1 MPYDFF
7 APFVRVALT
16 KDDGSRLPLWF
27 GASSLVD
34 ADEFLYA
41 QVPNSGGLGTNL
53 AIVSGVEIEQSL
65 GNFFTIKVTC
75 SPTFPDAMALLESD
89 AIVIGDTTL
98 ELQYGYIA
106 GGGTLLTRTFVGLLT
121 DPEFSLGEE
130 ITVTLSAQ
138 ATCSTGMLRSASAEV
153 RQGTRRKL
161 IEDTALG
168 SGEPLRNVVMNFEGV
183 TGEAELRALNEE
195 ISYSPAGRNDN
206 LVLRDLVEQCMCEV
220 YYRPLA
226 SNPRVPEMVVIGR
239 ELRFGGTATKEFK
252 LYSFGDRQNQTNRS
266 LGGDA
271 LAGGV
276 YPILD
281 VSTTSKQVF
290 LRSVVSGTVRSNVDD
305 TRENAPVP
313 ERTLAADS
321 AGPTL
326 SAEQSPGGLAQNA
339 PVPSSA
345 TPGPPETGTG
355 NALIQAGAG
364 HDFPTQHASN
374 REQEN
379 NSNINAGVILKVGS
393 VGIPDLEPGT
403 IVSVRGLG
411 KRYSGKYSLTK
422 VTHSFGDG
430 GYTSSWEGIANA
442 GQLYARSEAL
452 PTANRVQQPVVD
464 TIGTILREANEDLE
478 ANQDPFFDVEVLNN
492 G

>member
-7 APFVRVALT
+7 APFVRVSLV

-34 ADEFLYA
+34 KDAFLYA
-41 QVPNSGGLGTNL
+41 QVPNAGGLGTNL

-65 GNFFTIKVTC
+65 GNFFKLTVSC

-98 ELQYGYIA
+98 EVQYGYIA
-106 GGGTLLTRTFVGLLT
+106 GGGTLLTRTFVGILT

-130 ITVTLSAQ
+130 ISVTLVAQ
-138 ATCSTGMLRSASAEV
+138 ATCSTGMLSSASAEV

-161 IEDTALG
+161 IEDTAKG
-168 SGEPLRNVVMNFEGV
+168 SGEPLRNVVMNFDGV
-183 TGEAELRALNEE
+183 TAEAELRALDEE

-226 SNPRVPEMVVIGR
+226 TDPRVPEMVVIGR
-239 ELRFGGTATKEFK
+239 EQRFGGTPTKEFK
-252 LYSFGDRQNQTNRS
+252 LYSFGDRHNQTNRS

-271 LAGGV
+271 LGGGI
-276 YPILD
+276 YPILE
-281 VSTTSKQVF
+281 VSTSSKQVF
-290 LRSVVSGTVRSNVDD
+290 IRSVVSGTVRSNVDD

-313 ERTLAADS
+313 ERTLAADT

-326 SAEQSPGGLAQNA
+326 SAQQSPGGLAQNA

-345 TPGPPETGTG
+345 TPGPPSTGTG

-364 HDFPTQHASN
+364 RDFPTQGASN

-379 NSNINAGVILKVGS
+379 NSNINAGVVLTVGS
-393 VGIPDLEPGT
+393 VGVPDLEPGA
-403 IVSVRGLG
+403 IVSARGLG
-411 KRYSGKYSLTK
+411 KRYSGLYSLTK

-430 GYTSSWEGIANA
+430 GYTSSWEGICNA
-442 GQLYARSEAL
+442 GQLYALSEAL
-452 PTANRVQQPVVD
+452 PTANRAPQPITD
-464 TIGTILREANEDLE
+464 TSGTILREAFE
-478 ANQDPFFDVEVLNN
+478 AVDANDDPFFDVEVLNN